1 MKLEKKTRGKWSFG
15 GKIPKKFDTHIKKSV
30 PFYDEGH
37 QIILGLSDY
46 FLSKKSLCYDLGCS
60 SASLLIKLSKFTNK
74 ENVKFKGLEIN
85 DDMYKFANKNLK
97 ISNVKNIKLFKKDIS
112 NYNLLKSNLIISY
125 YTMQFI
131 HPSLRQKIYD
141 KIYKSLNWGGAF
153 IIFEK
158 IRGNDARF
166 DNILNSLYWDF
177 KEKNQFTSKEII
189 QKSQSLRGV
198 LEPFS
203 DKGNLGY
210 LKRSGFSD
218 IQTIFQY
225 LCFKGYL
232 CIK

>member
-1 MKLEKKTRGKWSFG
+1 MNLNKKTRGKWSFG
-15 GKIPKKFDTHIKKSV
+15 GSVPNQFDKHIEKSV
-30 PFYDEGH
+30 PFYNDGH
-37 QIILGLSDY
+37 NIIKGLSDY
-46 FLSKKSLCYDLGCS
+46 FLSNKSVCYDLGCS
-60 SASLLIKLSKFTNK
+60 TASLLIELSRFTNK
-74 ENVKFKGLEIN
+74 DGVSFVGLEI
-85 DDMYKFANKNLK
+85 DKDMFKFAK
-97 ISNVKNIKLFKKDIS
+97 KNIEKLKSKKIKLINKS
-112 NYNLLKSNLIISY
+112 IINYKLLKSNLIISY

-131 HPSLRQKIYD
+131 HPSYRQDIFD
-141 KIYKSLNWGGAF
+141 RIYKSLNWGGAF

-166 DNILNSLYWDF
+166 DNIINSLYWDF
-177 KEKNQFTSKEII
+177 KEKNKFSSKEILE
-189 QKSQSLRGV
+189 KSKSLRGIM
-198 LEPFS
+198 EPFS